1 MHTTLESAVKSAV
14 QSDGANARPRMRWQP
29 RIQVATFLLWASAR
43 FLLYSSFFTIVGA
56 LFTYRSFGRI
66 VGLISTATGLIGL
79 LQLPLTDLAIERL
92 DGNFLPLQ
100 IGAAVIVAALY
111 VPAVL
116 LLRFEWTG

>member
-1 MHTTLESAVKSAV
+1 M
-14 QSDGANARPRMRWQP
+14 
-29 RIQVATFLLWASAR
+29 QVATFVLWAAAR

-66 VGLISTATGLIGL
+66 VGLISTATGLLGL

-92 DGNFLPLQ
+92 DSNFLPLQ
-100 IGAAVIVAALY
+100 IGAAVVVSALY

-116 LLRFEWTG
+116 LLRYERST